1 MAYIS
6 VYKGVDVDTLLGV
19 IKPGGNTGQVLAKL
33 STTDYDV
40 NWVDINPNFISF
52 TPVVA
57 TAVPNNSLFVNSAD
71 NKLSF
76 KDSIG
81 TVYVVS
87 MA

>member
-1 MAYIS
+1 MAYTS
-6 VYKGVDVDTLLGV
+6 VYTGVDVDTLLGV
-19 IKPGGNTGQVLAKL
+19 IKPGGDTGQVLAKL

-40 NWVDINPNFISF
+40 NWIDTNLNFISF
-52 TPVVA
+52 TPEAA

-76 KDSIG
+76 KDSTG
-81 TVYVVS
+81 TVYAVS